1 MPNVKQRQ
9 NYYGSMPALT
19 DRLPPDITASITD
32 QDTYLHPRTSR
43 PLVATSHSYINDF
56 DSLARQ
62 RPLTPV
68 GQIHHGTV
76 RETFASF
83 SPTGETGEAV
93 WRSTRIND
101 RSGVNGDAARR
112 LDSRR
117 SSALGTSEQ
126 HCDYDDTESFVSVQT
141 DGFDT
146 PLTFSQANDAL
157 NSFASNIPRSSR
169 QKSESGAKS
178 ADSAFHGRLSYEPED
193 SVLTEDDIMHR
204 FEREYEES
212 IQKQSAWLEFMELE
226 KLSLEGRIQRVTRQR
241 QELVKQLLLFRQN
254 SEGTPKSHFNFQGCS
269 FRMPHGSHGLYPNRS
284 AHMQRSWMTNPVH
297 PAEPIQIQSPYGQYV
312 GWNMSDPSLICSTPY
327 FGTNYGDYKSES
339 PDCDTPMHF
348 QSPPLLSPHRQ
359 QWQTKVAS
367 AAFRRSFPD
376 RYNDNPFQQDLVS
389 IEIDRG
395 LDGRAE
401 RNPDTSISRPNDS
414 SQTGL
419 KGMHIRS
426 NGMFYESKTKCSP
439 QVPTTPTPDTSRDPY
454 PQPKSPNTRNRTN
467 AIGAHFHS
475 EKHKPES
482 ELSGNPQNVSPTKP
496 FLLLPS
502 LYPSTTLIPHP
513 PAIPVGYLARSNR
526 TNADDCSSV
535 EFWPRQLQPPRH
547 YSDACMPHPLA
558 VTPGVSTYPYVRR
571 RPRNNDSPQNRIEL
585 DVNTLQHPRLCSN
598 QDLYGTSSV
607 KEEEQPEPAQ
617 SFKANAGVQNVS
629 NKSRIGS
636 ESLSSLHH
644 LQSHIAS
651 SSAFEPINPELA
663 EICARD
669 QSQPTVLSKNRTS
682 TLNRTSY
689 NIEQLP
695 VHAEEDAE
703 MEPGNTPVK
712 DPITIVPETPRS
724 PADQKG
730 PINALSM
737 KEKHHS
743 FQSHS
748 HTVNSNNRKDRLVS
762 PTQTSLPVTSQIS
775 DSRTQV
781 RIIRAHTAARSE
793 SKRDLGENAKE
804 TQVTPSLNTWS
815 KTISDE
821 QSISPISIQSTTR
834 AASLWNESKPVVPV
848 ETDSAPLGKY
858 SCEVDRE
865 TIDMKVGVKLMC
877 LGPIDGFQL
886 DRRSYI
892 RQTFLCNESTK
903 PNGLSPIWIAICTG
917 ETAVSIYDLKTRV
930 KLLSCYEHEQYSNS
944 PVTAIL
950 PFVATSNIVKNSE
963 PEQLH
968 DEPTRKPLG
977 ILCVIQRDGNMTLY
991 NVASRRISGRL
1002 LVNKQVQHVMLL
1014 PQTKIMQNCLAQNL
1028 LVIDQRGDISCCQW
1042 IFTVYTT
1049 DQTNL
1054 RHPQWDGEVHDLG
1067 ANILKQLFD
1076 DGQSLN
1082 YVCCVCPYQNTN
1094 HSERES
1100 RQDTSPVRNSVITS
1114 KGLQPVNYCLIGL
1127 CLLKP
1132 TKDNNLMRLRIVCLV
1147 PSSKNQLK
1155 TVSNVHKQIT
1165 TDPENDL
1172 VGVSYAEIAGATSIC
1187 VCLTNEVYW
1196 FSLKTLD
1203 MVSTLKLP
1211 MCVQPA
1217 NLLSPI
1223 WPHTFADQTTLN
1235 ERLWVAARGGRLIE
1249 ITAFDS
1255 QRRRNPDGQSYL
1267 IMLCVIPSDS
1277 NITAV
1282 TSTLNDKE
1290 IVLVGTDKG
1299 KLHVIR
1305 LPDSYHV
1312 CKIPGCSL
1320 GFLTPDDL
1328 LHHLIREHY
1337 LTDGTCYGHQEHQ
1350 CGWPECEFLVPE
1362 SKHLVDLDTL
1372 ESHARQHVI
1381 AE

>member
-1 MPNVKQRQ
+1 M
-9 NYYGSMPALT
+9 Y
-19 DRLPPDITASITD
+19 
-32 QDTYLHPRTSR
+32 
-43 PLVATSHSYINDF
+43 
-56 DSLARQ
+56 
-62 RPLTPV
+62 
-68 GQIHHGTV
+68 
-76 RETFASF
+76 
-83 SPTGETGEAV
+83 
-93 WRSTRIND
+93 
-101 RSGVNGDAARR
+101 
-112 LDSRR
+112 
-117 SSALGTSEQ
+117 
-126 HCDYDDTESFVSVQT
+126 
-141 DGFDT
+141 
-146 PLTFSQANDAL
+146 
-157 NSFASNIPRSSR
+157 
-169 QKSESGAKS
+169 
-178 ADSAFHGRLSYEPED
+178 
-193 SVLTEDDIMHR
+193 R
-204 FEREYEES
+204 FEREYGES
-212 IQKQSAWLEFMELE
+212 IQKQSAWLEFVELE

-241 QELVKQLLLFRQN
+241 QELVKQLRLFRQN
-254 SEGTPKSHFNFQGCS
+254 SDGTPKTYFNFQGCP

-284 AHMQRSWMTNPVH
+284 VHIQRSWMTNPVH
-297 PAEPIQIQSPYGQYV
+297 PAEPVQMQSPYGHYV
-312 GWNMSDPSLICSTPY
+312 GLNMSDPSLICSTPY
-327 FGTNYGDYKSES
+327 VGTNYGDYKSES
-339 PDCDTPMHF
+339 PDWDTPSHF

-359 QWQTKVAS
+359 RWQTKVAS

-389 IEIDRG
+389 VELDRS
-395 LDGRAE
+395 LDGTAE
-401 RNPDTSISRPNDS
+401 RNHDTSISRPNDP
-414 SQTGL
+414 SQIGL

-426 NGMFYESKTKCSP
+426 NSMFYESKSKCSP
-439 QVPTTPTPDTSRDPY
+439 QLSTTPTPDTGGDPCTH
-454 PQPKSPNTRNRTN
+454 PKSLNTRDRTN

-475 EKHKPES
+475 SDKHKPAS
-482 ELSGNPQNVSPTKP
+482 ELSGYPRNVSPTKP

-513 PAIPVGYLARSNR
+513 PAIPAEYLPQSIRKS
-526 TNADDCSSV
+526 TEDCSSV
-535 EFWPRQLQPPRH
+535 EFWPRQLRPPGH
-547 YSDACMPHPLA
+547 YSDASMPHPLA
-558 VTPGVSTYPYVRR
+558 VTSGVSTYPYVRR
-571 RPRNNDSPQNRIEL
+571 CSRNNDSPQNRIEL
-585 DVNTLQHPRLCSN
+585 NVNTLQHPRLCSN
-598 QDLYGTSSV
+598 QDLYATSSV
-607 KEEEQPEPAQ
+607 NGEEQPEPAQ
-617 SFKANAGVQNVS
+617 SFKANIGAQSLS

-636 ESLSSLHH
+636 ESLSSLNP
-644 LQSHIAS
+644 LQSHIAP

-669 QSQPTVLSKNRTS
+669 LSQPTILSKNRTI

-695 VHAEEDAE
+695 AHAEEDTE
-703 MEPGNTPVK
+703 VEPGNTPVK
-712 DPITIVPETPRS
+712 DLMTTVPETSMDPVN
-724 PADQKG
+724 QKG
-730 PINALSM
+730 PINALPT

-743 FQSHS
+743 VQSQS
-748 HTVNSNNRKDRLVS
+748 HTVNSNNRKDPSVS
-762 PTQTSLPVTSQIS
+762 PTQNSLHVTSQIS

-781 RIIRAHTAARSE
+781 RIIRAHTAVPSE
-793 SKRDLGENAKE
+793 GKGENAKE
-804 TQVTPSLNTWS
+804 TQVTPSLNTRS

-821 QSISPISIQSTTR
+821 QSISPISIQLTR
-834 AASLWNESKPVVPV
+834 PAASLWNGSKPVVSV
-848 ETDSAPLGKY
+848 ETDSAPSGRY

-865 TIDMKVGVKLMC
+865 IIDMKSRVKLMC

-903 PNGLSPIWIAICTG
+903 SNSLSPIWIAICTG

-930 KLLSCYEHEQYSNS
+930 KLLNCYEHEQYSNS

-977 ILCVIQRDGNMTLY
+977 ILCVIQKDGNMTLY

-1002 LVNKQVQHVMLL
+1002 LVNKHVQHVMLL

-1028 LVIDQRGDISCCQW
+1028 LVIDGRGDISCCQW

-1067 ANILKQLFD
+1067 ANILEQLFD

-1132 TKDNNLMRLRIVCLV
+1132 TKDNNLMRLRIVCSV
-1147 PSSKNQLK
+1147 PSSENQLK
-1155 TVSNVHKQIT
+1155 TVSNVYKQIT
-1165 TDPENDL
+1165 TDPENGL

-1211 MCVQPA
+1211 MCAQPA

-1223 WPHTFADQTTLN
+1223 WPHTFVGQTTLN
-1235 ERLWVAARGGRLIE
+1235 ERLWVAASGGRILE

-1277 NITAV
+1277 KITAV
-1282 TSTLNDKE
+1282 TSTLSDKE

-1299 KLHVIR
+1299 KIHVIR
-1305 LPDSYHV
+1305 LPDDYHV
-1312 CKIPGCSL
+1312 CKVCLQMAS
-1320 GFLTPDDL
+1320 
-1328 LHHLIREHY
+1328 E
-1337 LTDGTCYGHQEHQ
+1337 
-1350 CGWPECEFLVPE
+1350 
-1362 SKHLVDLDTL
+1362 
-1372 ESHARQHVI
+1372 
-1381 AE
+1381 